1 MKKSISD
8 SSCSNTE
15 WVKLGTHEKHKSV
28 SKYKAEKL
36 REEIEAA
43 DKLLDMKKSELSSVE
58 DQVRAAESTLEDKKQ
73 ELSKSEEK
81 LSSVTAET
89 EKADADLSKKVEQI
103 NRTLKYLPDLKKHED
118 AEHEYLVAVSELHD
132 MLKSGMSILRNKDS
146 IISRIDT
153 LKSLTQKAMDKRDK
167 AELSI
172 YDLRQRGEEVVT
184 ERDNALEK
192 LNAVRAEKSA
202 LYSELKTVHGVQ
214 RATCY
219 ARKDCTYYSQAG
231 ERDAQ
236 RATAERTGTA
246 IRIPTHQKEKI
257 VGLGI
262 TGGIIMII
270 RSKDKVQMGGK
281 NKPVWMLD
289 TDALTV
295 THTITDAESSVTKFS
310 SDHIKYHL
318 HYSAEYR
325 PARLKKLVND
335 GTILSYLIDLDRSIA
350 EAIERQVGM
359 MLENDTEYLRAVA
372 VGDLAKARGLENMDR
387 LIARDPV
394 YAAMVYV

>member
-1 MKKSISD
+1 
-8 SSCSNTE
+8 
-15 WVKLGTHEKHKSV
+15 
-28 SKYKAEKL
+28 
-36 REEIEAA
+36 
-43 DKLLDMKKSELSSVE
+43 
-58 DQVRAAESTLEDKKQ
+58 
-73 ELSKSEEK
+73 
-81 LSSVTAET
+81 
-89 EKADADLSKKVEQI
+89 
-103 NRTLKYLPDLKKHED
+103 
-118 AEHEYLVAVSELHD
+118 
-132 MLKSGMSILRNKDS
+132 
-146 IISRIDT
+146 
-153 LKSLTQKAMDKRDK
+153 
-167 AELSI
+167 
-172 YDLRQRGEEVVT
+172 
-184 ERDNALEK
+184 
-192 LNAVRAEKSA
+192 
-202 LYSELKTVHGVQ
+202 
-214 RATCY
+214 
-219 ARKDCTYYSQAG
+219 
-231 ERDAQ
+231 
-236 RATAERTGTA
+236 
-246 IRIPTHQKEKI
+246 
-257 VGLGI
+257 
-262 TGGIIMII
+262 MII

-372 VGDLAKARGLENMDR
+372 VDDLAKARGLENMDR

>member
-1 MKKSISD
+1 
-8 SSCSNTE
+8 
-15 WVKLGTHEKHKSV
+15 
-28 SKYKAEKL
+28 
-36 REEIEAA
+36 
-43 DKLLDMKKSELSSVE
+43 
-58 DQVRAAESTLEDKKQ
+58 
-73 ELSKSEEK
+73 
-81 LSSVTAET
+81 
-89 EKADADLSKKVEQI
+89 
-103 NRTLKYLPDLKKHED
+103 
-118 AEHEYLVAVSELHD
+118 
-132 MLKSGMSILRNKDS
+132 
-146 IISRIDT
+146 
-153 LKSLTQKAMDKRDK
+153 
-167 AELSI
+167 
-172 YDLRQRGEEVVT
+172 
-184 ERDNALEK
+184 
-192 LNAVRAEKSA
+192 
-202 LYSELKTVHGVQ
+202 
-214 RATCY
+214 
-219 ARKDCTYYSQAG
+219 
-231 ERDAQ
+231 
-236 RATAERTGTA
+236 
-246 IRIPTHQKEKI
+246 
-257 VGLGI
+257 
-262 TGGIIMII
+262 MII

-394 YAAMVYV
+394 EPLKKSL